1 MSMLVAAL
9 VVALPVHT
17 SAPRVVA
24 ALSMP
29 ADTIPVVLE
38 NDNRVPAGTLR
49 DGELNIDLVVQMARW
64 FPEAADGPS
73 IVVPVLAEEGG
84 APRVP
89 APLIRVPEGTIVVAT
104 IRNALPDSAVTVHG
118 MQQHPAKAD
127 DGMAIGPGETRTVR
141 FNAGSA
147 GTYLYRMRPG
157 QYPEEFEHEQ
167 LAGAFVV
174 DPSGATADDRVL
186 VINIWGQPVDSPQE
200 YRNTLTINGRSWPHT
215 ERLTATVGDSVRWR
229 FVNASNRAHPMH
241 LHGFF
246 FNVHAKGDG
255 LADTAYAEAE
265 KRLVVTENLLPFQTM
280 AVTWTP
286 EREGNWLLHC
296 HLGFHVLPESAKLD
310 PPEHHEMLSGD
321 VGEHM
326 AGLVMGIQ
334 VTPPPGWV
342 EPPRPSPR
350 KLRLFVQ
357 EGRRRGRAERAM
369 SYVLQRDD
377 TPPAPD
383 SVEIPG
389 SPLILTRD
397 EPTDIVVI
405 NRLPEATGVHWHG
418 LELESY
424 SDGVV
429 GWSGVG
435 ARIARPIAPA
445 DSFTARLTLRRAGTF
460 IYHTHLNDLEQLT
473 AGLYGPMIVLEPG
486 EQFDPSRDHVF
497 LLGWDGPAE
506 PPHLLVNGD
515 SVSSPPLELAYGI
528 AHRFRFINMGVAVR
542 SPFSIRSE
550 SGLVQWRRL
559 AKDGADLPETQ
570 RTLAPATQ
578 TLAVGETYDFEFTP
592 RERGKYELVLGDP
605 NDRHYTRT
613 LVVR

>member
-1 MSMLVAAL
+1 MG
-9 VVALPVHT
+9 
-17 SAPRVVA
+17 
-24 ALSMP
+24 
-29 ADTIPVVLE
+29 D
-38 NDNRVPAGTLR
+38 
-49 DGELNIDLVVQMARW
+49 
-64 FPEAADGPS
+64 PE
-73 IVVPVLAEEGG
+73 
-84 APRVP
+84 
-89 APLIRVPEGTIVVAT
+89 
-104 IRNALPDSAVTVHG
+104 
-118 MQQHPAKAD
+118 
-127 DGMAIGPGETRTVR
+127 
-141 FNAGSA
+141 
-147 GTYLYRMRPG
+147 
-157 QYPEEFEHEQ
+157 
-167 LAGAFVV
+167 
-174 DPSGATADDRVL
+174 
-186 VINIWGQPVDSPQE
+186 
-200 YRNTLTINGRSWPHT
+200 
-215 ERLTATVGDSVRWR
+215 RWR
-229 FVNASNRAHPMH
+229 FINASDRAHPMH

-246 FNVHAKGDG
+246 FSVHAKGDG

-280 AVTWTP
+280 AMTWTP

-296 HLGFHVLPESAKLD
+296 HLGFHVLPESARLD
-310 PPEHHEMLSGD
+310 PPEHHEMLSGV

-357 EGRRRGRAERAM
+357 EGQRRGRAERAM

-397 EPTDIVVI
+397 EPTDIVVV

-435 ARIARPIAPA
+435 ARIASPIAPA

-473 AGLYGPMIVLEPG
+473 AGLYGPIIVLEPG
-486 EQFDPSRDHVF
+486 ERFDPSRDHVF
-497 LLGWDGPAE
+497 VLGWDGPGD

-515 SVSSPPLELAYGI
+515 SVLSPPLEMAYGT

-542 SPFSIRSE
+542 LPFSIRSE

-578 TLAVGETYDFEFTP
+578 MLAVGETYDFEFTP
-592 RERGKYELVLGDP
+592 PVRGKYELVLGDP
-605 NDRHYTRT
+605 NDPSYTRT